1 MRTTSFVS
9 AALALAGSAAAQ
21 SSVAELVA
29 SLREAPTQ
37 VDRIGM
43 LNDSDVS
50 KFVLFF
56 FLPPILNLTCLLVV

>member
-9 AALALAGSAAAQ
+9 AALALAGTAAAQ

-37 VDRIGM
+37 VDRIRQ
-43 LNDSDVS
+43 LNDSDVRVS
-50 KFVLFF
+50 
-56 FLPPILNLTCLLVV
+56 C